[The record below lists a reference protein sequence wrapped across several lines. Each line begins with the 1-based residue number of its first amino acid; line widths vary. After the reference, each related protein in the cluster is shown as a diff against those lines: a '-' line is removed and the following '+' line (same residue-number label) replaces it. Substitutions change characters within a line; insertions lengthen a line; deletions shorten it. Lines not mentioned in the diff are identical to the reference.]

1 MSTQCVAKLFST
13 HIGIDLGTANCL
25 VYVRDL
31 GIVLNEPSVVAIKES
46 THEVLNVGSEAKS
59 MLGKCP
65 GNIRAIRPMK
75 DGVIADFE
83 ITEEMLRYFI
93 QKAIR
98 YVPWRKRL
106 LSPRVLV
113 AVPSGI
119 TEVEKRAVK
128 DSAKRA
134 GAKLLAGEE
143 AVRISRNGDGFTVMT
158 ASGKEIHT
166 GKLIIA
172 TGGLS
177 YPATGSTGDGYAWA
191 AGLGHKIR
199 QCFPS
204 LTAIVPAGYKTVSC
218 KSSAPGH
225 IDRAA
230 PLAGLGKSLA
240 GNSLKNIS
248 LTVRI
253 NGDIAAEEFGDMDFT
268 DGGIE
273 GPVGFKVS
281 RKCVK
286 AIMNGSKTVISLDL
300 KPAVETDVLERR
312 INSLAKDIEADP
324 RSRNKRADAKFRVL
338 LGKLMPGTLID
349 GFLKCNRDAGTDNL
363 AGLLK
368 NWEFP
373 VAGYVGYERC
383 VVTAGGVSTDE
394 VSAKTMESKLVP
406 GLYFAGEVLDI
417 DGDTG
422 GYNLQCAF
430 STGFLAGRS
439 AAASRSSRA

>member
-1 MSTQCVAKLFST
+1 METDILIIGGGAAGMLAAIGASGNGASSVTIIEKMPRPGRKIMISGKGRCNITNLKKWQDFSQHIHPKADFIKPAFFSFSPDDTVKL
-13 HIGIDLGTANCL
+13 
-25 VYVRDL
+25 
-31 GIVLNEPSVVAIKES
+31 LNENGLHTVTERGDRVFPSSYRAMDVVD
-46 THEVLNVGSEAKS
+46 TL
-59 MLGKCP
+59 
-65 GNIRAIRPMK
+65 
-75 DGVIADFE
+75 
-83 ITEEMLRYFI
+83 
-93 QKAIR
+93 QKT
-98 YVPWRKRL
+98 V
-106 LSPRVLV
+106 
-113 AVPSGI
+113 
-119 TEVEKRAVK
+119 
-128 DSAKRA
+128 KRA
-134 GAKLLAGEE
+134 GAKLLANEE

-177 YPATGSTGDGYAWA
+177 YPATGSTGDGYTWA

-218 KSSAPGH
+218 KSSAQGH
-225 IDRAA
+225 IDRTA
-230 PLAGLGKSLA
+230 PLTGLGKSLA

-248 LTVRI
+248 LTVMI

-273 GPVGFKVS
+273 GPIGFKVS

-286 AIMNGSKTVISLDL
+286 AIMNGSKTVVSLDL
-300 KPAVETDVLERR
+300 KPAVESDVLERR
-312 INSLAKDIEADP
+312 INSLTKDIEADP
-324 RSRNKRADAKFRVL
+324 RSRNKSADAKFRVL

>member
-1 MSTQCVAKLFST
+1 METDILIIGGGAAGMLAAIGASGNGASGVTIIEKMPRPGRKIMISGKGRCNITNLKRWQDFSQHIHPKADFIKPAFFSFSPDDVIKL
-13 HIGIDLGTANCL
+13 
-25 VYVRDL
+25 
-31 GIVLNEPSVVAIKES
+31 LNENGLPTVTERGDRVFPSSYRAMDVVD
-46 THEVLNVGSEAKS
+46 TL
-59 MLGKCP
+59 
-65 GNIRAIRPMK
+65 
-75 DGVIADFE
+75 
-83 ITEEMLRYFI
+83 
-93 QKAIR
+93 QK
-98 YVPWRKRL
+98 
-106 LSPRVLV
+106 
-113 AVPSGI
+113 
-119 TEVEKRAVK
+119 T
-128 DSAKRA
+128 AKRT

-225 IDRAA
+225 IDRTA
-230 PLAGLGKSLA
+230 PLTSLGKSLA

-273 GPVGFKVS
+273 GPIGFKVS

-286 AIMNGSKTVISLDL
+286 AIMNGSKTVVSLDL
-300 KPAVETDVLERR
+300 KPAVESDVIERR

-439 AAASRSSRA
+439 AAASRSS

>member
-1 MSTQCVAKLFST
+1 METDILIIGGGAAGMLAAIGASGNGAPGVTIIEKMPRPGRKIMISGKGRCNITNLKRWQDFSQHIHPKADFIKPAFFSFSPDDVIKLLTENGLPTVTERGDRVFPSSYRAMDVVDTLQKTAKL
-13 HIGIDLGTANCL
+13 
-25 VYVRDL
+25 
-31 GIVLNEPSVVAIKES
+31 
-46 THEVLNVGSEAKS
+46 
-59 MLGKCP
+59 
-65 GNIRAIRPMK
+65 
-75 DGVIADFE
+75 
-83 ITEEMLRYFI
+83 
-93 QKAIR
+93 
-98 YVPWRKRL
+98 
-106 LSPRVLV
+106 
-113 AVPSGI
+113 
-119 TEVEKRAVK
+119 
-128 DSAKRA
+128 A
-134 GAKLLAGEE
+134 GAKLLASEE

-324 RSRNKRADAKFRVL
+324 RSRNKSEDAKFRVL